1 MSKMGILGQPG
12 CVLSFM
18 QNILFGSIW
27 VKLGPKDQN
36 RAEQEILL
44 ENQNKLR
51 LAQNATAGVNI
62 KFSQTNLEI
71 FSSNSLVTMFSH
83 NSLHSV
89 QFSQFRQSVRSTAT
103 SLRGTSRWFS
113 QRSSDSFINKSL
125 SLIISVRQFAAHF

>member
-1 MSKMGILGQPG
+1 MSKLGILGQPG
-12 CVLSFM
+12 CDSNFRY
-18 QNILFGSIW
+18 NFLFGSIW

-44 ENQNKLR
+44 ENQNKPR
-51 LAQNATAGVNI
+51 LAQNATAEVII

-103 SLRGTSRWFS
+103 SPRGTSRLRVLGLRVLVLELRVLGLWAPGPK
-113 QRSSDSFINKSL
+113 I
-125 SLIISVRQFAAHF
+125 